1 MQADLDLMEFLLT
14 NKEEVEVE
22 EVSNNYESLIKEKC
36 TLEISLNKQQ
46 PEIDSKENPLLCWEK
61 NTIRFPILSRLAK
74 MWLAIPATSAPRER
88 VFSLEGRIV
97 TKERNRLSAE
107 KVSRIMFVNSILVKN
122 QEIKELE
129 EKETKRNQE
138 EEQEKKIAALEEK
151 ESNINE

>member
-1 MQADLDLMEFLLT
+1 
-14 NKEEVEVE
+14 
-22 EVSNNYESLIKEKC
+22 
-36 TLEISLNKQQ
+36 
-46 PEIDSKENPLLCWEK
+46 
-61 NTIRFPILSRLAK
+61 